1 MLVFLLYHF
10 MVDMDR
16 DCSNILFVK
25 YIYNIFV
32 YICIYSELC
41 QILIVGTKASS
52 TLIVDLYRIICFS
65 HYRLQISMKLKFY
78 EYEKGF
84 DSSGNVNRYNLANLL
99 QQKSGHYKIVQVV
112 LLSGKV
118 NT

>member
-1 MLVFLLYHF
+1 M
-10 MVDMDR
+10 
-16 DCSNILFVK
+16 
-25 YIYNIFV
+25 
-32 YICIYSELC
+32 
-41 QILIVGTKASS
+41 
-52 TLIVDLYRIICFS
+52 